1 MFLKTLKPLLVFGLI
16 FVFWQAQANTFLLHS
31 LEGINPPRW
40 EKLGQRKVNYKIE
53 RDEIMVT
60 ARDGR
65 FTAVKLKVR
74 KGAVNMHKMIIH
86 FGDGSKQQVNL
97 KNKIPAGGETR
108 VINLKGKQKRV
119 IRKVVFW
126 YDTRNLANNRA
137 TVELWGRH

>member
-1 MFLKTLKPLLVFGLI
+1 MFLKVLKPLLFFALI
-16 FVFWQAQANTFLLHS
+16 FVFGQTQANTFLPHS
-31 LEGINPPRW
+31 QEGINPPRW
-40 EKLGQRKVNYKIE
+40 EKLGQRKVNYKID
-53 RDEIMVT
+53 RDEIMVN

-74 KGAVNMHKMIIH
+74 KGAVNMHKMTIH

-126 YDTRNLANNRA
+126 YDTKNLANNRA